1 MDLSIIYTDIDCAQL
16 QRSALVHAVF
26 SVYLVFPN
34 RTIDQRIRPSE
45 RRTVVENPG
54 SEVRCSRGNRFSFG
68 ARPRQSPAAVT
79 NSAQE
84 ELVHHASPVSM
95 SLEAARDLPTQLTSV
110 R

>member
-34 RTIDQRIRPSE
+34 RIIDQRIQPSK

-54 SEVRCSRGNRFSFG
+54 SEVRCSRGNLRG
-68 ARPRQSPAAVT
+68 HEVVIELNAACV
-79 NSAQE
+79 SLRRCFVE
-84 ELVHHASPVSM
+84 HLV
-95 SLEAARDLPTQLTSV
+95 
-110 R
+110 